1 LSAAEISKA
10 DFDVKKVGILRDPSL
25 SDALDIIDA
34 YKLDVVQLV
43 GQESASLCD
52 DLSTE
57 VEVIKSF
64 YLQDDTSSIDELVAP
79 YDAVC
84 DYYLFSGALGAGNGL
99 YGTPLSVS
107 LLKKARIEKPF
118 FIAGGIDATKASMIR
133 GIDHPDFFGVDLNTE
148 FEVAPGE
155 KDLKSLLQ
163 FRQQLR

>member
-1 LSAAEISKA
+1 
-10 DFDVKKVGILRDPSL
+10 
-25 SDALDIIDA
+25 
-34 YKLDVVQLV
+34 
-43 GQESASLCD
+43 
-52 DLSTE
+52 
-57 VEVIKSF
+57 
-64 YLQDDTSSIDELVAP
+64 
-79 YDAVC
+79 
-84 DYYLFSGALGAGNGL
+84 
-99 YGTPLSVS
+99 